1 MREDMDKVLVE
12 SARSGRAFA
21 PAIAGSRRKKRN
33 AIDADGEGGPQ
44 RLSMKLDRNKHFGE
58 HLGPLYRYLRK
69 QVNRPWSKVYGEL
82 CANLDKRNVM
92 QAHLFQH
99 IHDRVEVDTLWHD
112 DEVYVRQ
119 WRGVVPLAQSRAPM
133 YVHPRSGILLINR
146 VGEIERRR
154 KKAAQWQER
163 FGPKE
168 ERHLPHGW
176 GSDIQWHRIDGIWYE
191 IALGILD
198 TSQVGPCAYDVIM
211 KRIVDYRSRD
221 LLSAR
226 YGAAN
231 RYASSKRQIDGRRL
245 RAHGLASTA
254 DEH

>member
-1 MREDMDKVLVE
+1 M
-12 SARSGRAFA
+12 
-21 PAIAGSRRKKRN
+21 
-33 AIDADGEGGPQ
+33 
-44 RLSMKLDRNKHFGE
+44 
-58 HLGPLYRYLRK
+58 
-69 QVNRPWSKVYGEL
+69 
-82 CANLDKRNVM
+82 
-92 QAHLFQH
+92 
-99 IHDRVEVDTLWHD
+99 
-112 DEVYVRQ
+112 
-119 WRGVVPLAQSRAPM
+119 
-133 YVHPRSGILLINR
+133 
-146 VGEIERRR
+146 
-154 KKAAQWQER
+154 
-163 FGPKE
+163 
-168 ERHLPHGW
+168 PHGW
-176 GSDIQWHRIDGIWYE
+176 GSDIQWHQIDGIWYE